1 MDQIPTIANLIG
13 QYGFPMVACGA
24 LFWYIVKEQRETRR
38 VMEELKVIISDNT
51 KMINQFFDLVKELTR
66 RE

>member
-24 LFWYIVKEQRETRR
+24 LFWYIVHEQRETRK
-38 VMEELKVIISDNT
+38 VMEELKAIISDNT
-51 KMINQFFDLVKELTR
+51 KMVNQFFDLVKELTR
-66 RE
+66 HG